1 MLYSHDPHTHSV
13 TFGNVFFKIFR
24 LPPPSASVT
33 VTVVGLLLI
42 LLILYI
48 GKYIISIISIIGI
61 IGIISIAACYWWFY
75 MNIIDDILAWGISI
89 MVFYYLQGQ
98 IWI

>member
-1 MLYSHDPHTHSV
+1 M
-13 TFGNVFFKIFR
+13 K
-24 LPPPSASVT
+24 
-33 VTVVGLLLI
+33 LLI

-89 MVFYYLQGQ
+89 MVFYYGITLKSQSTNTKHLCA
-98 IWI
+98 